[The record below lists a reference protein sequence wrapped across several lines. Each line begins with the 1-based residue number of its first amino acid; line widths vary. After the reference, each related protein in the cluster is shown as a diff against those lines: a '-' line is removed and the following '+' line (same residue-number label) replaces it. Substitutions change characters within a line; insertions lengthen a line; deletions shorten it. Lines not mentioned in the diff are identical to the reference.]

1 MDLRQLIYSK
11 DLSDEMKFRLLSI
24 LDHDNYIEELI
35 DIIVEYDDEIDR
47 FMIKVNELES
57 EIDEFKGKIGHIG
70 DIINN

>member
-24 LDHDNYIEELI
+24 LDHDNYVEELI
-35 DIIVEYDDEIDR
+35 DIIAEHEDEI
-47 FMIKVNELES
+47 IKSNDEIYKLKM
-57 EIDEFKGKIGHIG
+57 EIDELQDKFGHIE